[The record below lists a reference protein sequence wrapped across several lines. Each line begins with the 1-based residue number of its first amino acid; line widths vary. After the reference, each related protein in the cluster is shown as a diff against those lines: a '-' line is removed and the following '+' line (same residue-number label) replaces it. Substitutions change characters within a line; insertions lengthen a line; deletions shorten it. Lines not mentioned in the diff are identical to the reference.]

1 MSDPEGSSGVRAV
14 SGGGQTGRMLS
25 VTLHDYAWIRS
36 SPLFGH
42 ALDCGY
48 SLAAVRGMPPQ
59 EVLRVM
65 GARPQGT
72 CAGVEEL
79 IELQN
84 ELCDPMDYWDASF
97 LAGAFAVPGEGGDWT
112 VVWELA
118 RGGTGIQPH
127 HMEVFSAGGRAV
139 EHSSNG
145 GKPLHG
151 FSWYEDGELRTTFE
165 GRPRFRGGSTPDALL
180 PMMREAGC
188 RVLDVDDLEGDFL
201 DDKAAVL
208 ALAERLTGVRLTEE
222 ALRDA
227 HYRLGLVPDEPAQ
240 E

>member
-1 MSDPEGSSGVRAV
+1 MS
-14 SGGGQTGRMLS
+14 S
-25 VTLHDYAWIRS
+25 VTLRDYAWIRS
-36 SPLFGH
+36 CPLFGH

-48 SLAAVRGMPPQ
+48 SMALVRGMHPG

-72 CAGVEEL
+72 CAGVGEWMEF
-79 IELQN
+79 QD

-97 LAGAFAVPGEGGDWT
+97 LAGAFTVPGEGGDWT

-118 RGGTGIQPH
+118 RGGTGIGPH
-127 HMEVFSAGGRAV
+127 FMEVFSAGGRAV
-139 EHSSNG
+139 EHFSNG

-151 FSWYEDGELRTTFE
+151 FSWYEGGELRTTFE
-165 GRPRFRGGSTPDALL
+165 GRPRWRGGSTPDALL

-188 RVLDVDDLEGDFL
+188 RVLDVDDLAGDFL

-208 ALAERLTGVRLTEE
+208 ALTERLTGFRLRQE

-227 HYRLGLVPDEPAQ
+227 HYWLGLVLDEPAQ

>member
-1 MSDPEGSSGVRAV
+1 MTSA
-14 SGGGQTGRMLS
+14 TA
-25 VTLHDYAWIRS
+25 HDHAWIRS

-42 ALDCGY
+42 ALECGY
-48 SLAAVRGMPPQ
+48 SLALVRGMPAR

-65 GARPQGT
+65 GAEPRGT

-79 IELQN
+79 IELQH
-84 ELCDPMDYWDASF
+84 ELCDPLDYWDGSF
-97 LAGAFAVPGEGGDWT
+97 LAGAFTAPGEGGDWT
-112 VVWELA
+112 LVWELA
-118 RGGTGIQPH
+118 RGGTGIQPRF
-127 HMEVFSAGGRAV
+127 MEAFSARGGRAV
-139 EHSSNG
+139 GHSTNG

-165 GRPRFRGGSTPDALL
+165 GRPRFRSGSTPDALL

-188 RVLDVDDLEGDFL
+188 DLTDTDDRTGDFL

-208 ALAERLTGVRLTEE
+208 ALTERLTAVRLTEE

-227 HYRLGLVPDEPAQ
+227 PYRLGFVPDEPAEQ
-240 E
+240 